1 MTKDKALH
9 AWFSDFM
16 VSFPLTSVPEDV
28 LFPYLTY
35 EPVFDTWDSGEVG
48 LAVNLWF
55 YTESEAFPNAKA
67 LELSRRIGPGG
78 VFVKCDG
85 GYIWIKR
92 GTPFCQSLRDDASPD
107 IKRRYINL
115 SVEYLTE
122 N

>member
-9 AWFSDFM
+9 ALFSSFM
-16 VSFPLTSVPEDV
+16 PSYPITSVPDDV
-28 LFPYLTY
+28 IFPYLTY
-35 EPVFDTWDSGEVG
+35 EPVFDTWENGEVG
-48 LAVNLWF
+48 MTVNLWF
-55 YTESEAFPNAKA
+55 YTESEAYPNAKA
-67 LELSRRIGPGG
+67 LELSRKIGPGG
-78 VFVKCDG
+78 TIFPCEG

-92 GTPFCQSLRDDASPD
+92 GSPFCQNLRDDTSPD